1 MKKYQLVKNEKY
13 SSFLIYLLIIN
24 SIYFGRDTLVS
35 TAWLNFFGCQ
45 LLILLF
51 VILYTI
57 LFIVNNKSNI
67 LNIIFDVRF
76 IFLLITSLLFLLIMI
91 LKRDFTL
98 MYLSCI
104 IAIYFSVFLSYILN
118 IKQFLKIFTNVILI
132 FTAFSLIVGYL
143 LRPLIF
149 SNVESLMITENSVGL
164 QFINCIGTFLV
175 NDPGYLRNFGIFR
188 EPGIFQFFLTVAL
201 IFEIFLIK
209 RNNVYKRRIFIFIL
223 LIGSLTTFSTTGMIQ
238 LILIFF
244 ATLIENIRK
253 ICFNKIKVLLGF
265 IFFFII
271 FGILF
276 YLVKNNNNLY
286 WTIWQMF
293 SKFSNLNE
301 SLVSRFSS
309 IKMNISFF
317 LKNPILGN
325 DISLVLYSINN
336 TNSSLLLFACYGLL
350 IGTIF
355 NYCWLFICNGLYLKT
370 NNKVTK
376 ILIILVFLISI
387 NTQNLTTNFYFYSI
401 PIISLFE
408 QKIMIIFNN
417 IFNSKKENNK

>member
-1 MKKYQLVKNEKY
+1 
-13 SSFLIYLLIIN
+13 
-24 SIYFGRDTLVS
+24 
-35 TAWLNFFGCQ
+35 
-45 LLILLF
+45 
-51 VILYTI
+51 
-57 LFIVNNKSNI
+57 
-67 LNIIFDVRF
+67 
-76 IFLLITSLLFLLIMI
+76 
-91 LKRDFTL
+91 
-98 MYLSCI
+98 
-104 IAIYFSVFLSYILN
+104 
-118 IKQFLKIFTNVILI
+118 
-132 FTAFSLIVGYL
+132 
-143 LRPLIF
+143 
-149 SNVESLMITENSVGL
+149 
-164 QFINCIGTFLV
+164 
-175 NDPGYLRNFGIFR
+175 
-188 EPGIFQFFLTVAL
+188 
-201 IFEIFLIK
+201 
-209 RNNVYKRRIFIFIL
+209 
-223 LIGSLTTFSTTGMIQ
+223 
-238 LILIFF
+238 
-244 ATLIENIRK
+244 
-253 ICFNKIKVLLGF
+253 
-265 IFFFII
+265 
-271 FGILF
+271 
-276 YLVKNNNNLY
+276 
-286 WTIWQMF
+286 MF

-376 ILIILVFLISI
+376 ILIILVFLVSI